1 MKDYKLTT
9 FERRIEML
17 FFIIH
22 CRQTTVRQ
30 LAQMFSVC
38 KNTVYTDIT
47 FLSRYAPVYTKNG
60 LHGGVFLLGEYRSDL
75 FLYLSKEE
83 QRLLSSLAEQAYGVK
98 KQRLQNIIYK
108 YAMPKIGT

>member
-75 FLYLSKEE
+75 FLYLSKDEE
-83 QRLLSSLAEQAYGVK
+83 NLLVSLAEQAHGNEK
-98 KQRLQNIIYK
+98 RCLQNIIYK
-108 YAMPKIGT
+108 YTMPKMGT

>member
-60 LHGGVFLLGEYRSDL
+60 LHGGVFLLGEYRNDL
-75 FLYLSKEE
+75 FLYLSKDEE
-83 QRLLSSLAEQAYGVK
+83 NLLNHLTEQACGREKRY
-98 KQRLQNIIYK
+98 LQNIICK
-108 YAMPKIGT
+108 YAMPQIGT

>member
-1 MKDYKLTT
+1 MKDSKLTT

-17 FFIIH
+17 FFIVH
-22 CRQTTVRQ
+22 CRQTTVPQ
-30 LAQMFSVC
+30 LAQMFAVC

-60 LHGGVFLLGEYRSDL
+60 LHGGVFILGEYRSDL

-83 QRLLSSLAEQAYGVK
+83 ERLLRYLAEQAYGIE
-98 KQRLQNIIYK
+98 KQRLQNIIHK
-108 YAMPKIGT
+108 YAMPQIGS